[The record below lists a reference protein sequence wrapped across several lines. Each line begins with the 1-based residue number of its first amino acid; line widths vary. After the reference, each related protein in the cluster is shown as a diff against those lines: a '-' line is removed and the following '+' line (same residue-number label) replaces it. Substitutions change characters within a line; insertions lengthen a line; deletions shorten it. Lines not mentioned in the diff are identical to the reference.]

1 MPLEINILTKQNIL
15 VYNFSQDLQIF
26 QDDADC

>member
-1 MPLEINILTKQNIL
+1 MLLKINILTKQTIF
-15 VYNFSQDLQIF
+15 VYKLSKDLQIF